1 MRAELQSSGIDHI
14 LRQIVEGTASE
25 TGGGLLPSPCALSS
39 GSSRRR
45 RYAFV
50 SEFVPGATAR
60 VRTLAFWG
68 GDGFLENVE
77 YDLQDAP
84 CEQVLQGE
92 VCFYPEN
99 IQALFS
105 KERALVDM
113 GAQSYLAVPLAN
125 RTGDILGHL
134 AAIEVAPME
143 GSPQDFAIFHI
154 FGARASLRRTR
165 SSARRRSSSAAA
177 LAISSTRPARR
188 GYAPRMPQPAPARPN
203 WCRWRA
209 S

>member
-1 MRAELQSSGIDHI
+1 MSAEVQSSGVDHI
-14 LRQIVEGTASE
+14 LRQIMEGTASE
-25 TGGGLLPSPCALSS
+25 TGEAFFQALVRSLAGALGG
-39 GSSRRR
+39 

-68 GDGFLENVE
+68 GDDFLENVE
-77 YDLQDAP
+77 YDLQDTP

-92 VCFYPEN
+92 VCLYPKN
-99 IQALFS
+99 IQTLFP

-125 RTGDILGHL
+125 RTGDVLGHL
-134 AAIEVAPME
+134 AAIDVAPME
-143 GSPQDFAIFHI
+143 GSPQDFALFHI

-177 LAISSTRPARR
+177 LAISSTRPAR
-188 GYAPRMPQPAPARPN
+188 P
-203 WCRWRA
+203 
-209 S
+209 